1 MKVKI
6 TGKTGKKY
14 VRLTLLVNT
23 ANGYQNN
30 KTRTVTAVKR
40 TIIRKRGNGAE
51 LVTRHCFPG
60 AFVCFT

>member
-23 ANGYQNN
+23 ANGYQN
-30 KTRTVTAVKR
+30 KTRTVTAVAR

-51 LVTRHCFPG
+51 LVTSHCFPG